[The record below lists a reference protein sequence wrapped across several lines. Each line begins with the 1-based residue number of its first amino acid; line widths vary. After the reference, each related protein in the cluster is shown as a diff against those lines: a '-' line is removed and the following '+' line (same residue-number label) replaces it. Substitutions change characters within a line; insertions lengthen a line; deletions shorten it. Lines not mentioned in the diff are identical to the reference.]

1 MLVTRQVLR
10 PLIKSRSISA
20 CRLHSSSFICRSSAI
35 GGIENAHKL
44 AELSLGQ
51 IAQVELYLDTLFD
64 WNTRMNLTAVNDRKE
79 AYIRHIEDSLSL
91 LPALDA
97 CVAAQASDRHPTI
110 SIIDVGSGA
119 GLPGIVLAVARPEWQ
134 ITLLDSLKKRCTFNE
149 AAVEATGLK
158 NVKIE
163 WGRAEDAG
171 QDPRLREQ
179 HTIAVAR
186 AVAELRQ
193 LAELCLP
200 LVSVGGYWIA
210 AKGTNPQAEVE
221 AAENAIKE
229 LGGKLMEVQEVDSDG
244 PDGKRCVVIV
254 KKAGFTKKKIPSETR
269 GAQET
274 ALVILAIGA
283 EDLIIVELNYVN
295 ILQLRM
301 CLFI

>member
-254 KKAGFTKKKIPSETR
+254 KKAGFTKKKYPR
-269 GAQET
+269 KPGVPKKQP
-274 ALVILAIGA
+274 L
-283 EDLIIVELNYVN
+283 
-295 ILQLRM
+295 
-301 CLFI
+301 

>member
-1 MLVTRQVLR
+1 MF
-10 PLIKSRSISA
+10 S
-20 CRLHSSSFICRSSAI
+20 
-35 GGIENAHKL
+35 
-44 AELSLGQ
+44 
-51 IAQVELYLDTLFD
+51 
-64 WNTRMNLTAVNDRKE
+64 TAVTDRDE
-79 AYIRHIEDSLSL
+79 AYIRHIEDSLAL
-91 LPALDA
+91 LPVLDA
-97 CVAAQASDRHPTI
+97 CVAAQAPDRQHTI

-119 GLPGIVLAVARPEWQ
+119 GLPGLVLAVARPEWQ

-200 LVSVGGYWIA
+200 LVAVQGFWIA
-210 AKGTNPQAEVE
+210 PKGTNITDEVT

-229 LGGKLMEVQEVDSDG
+229 LGGKLVEIQEVDSDG

-254 KKAGFTKKKIPSETR
+254 KKDGFTKKKYPRKAGTPKK
-269 GAQET
+269 QP
-274 ALVILAIGA
+274 L
-283 EDLIIVELNYVN
+283 
-295 ILQLRM
+295 
-301 CLFI
+301 